1 MPFKTQA
8 TLLGS
13 IVGAGMIA
21 LGVLGRAGR
30 SPSSAP
36 PASSAAPLVVV
47 RDARPLMGTVWEIT
61 VATSEKSR
69 QAVSAVMSDA
79 FKEIE
84 RVENVL
90 SDWRE
95 GTELNKVNAN
105 AGVQPVAVSEET
117 YKVVERAHHFS
128 EISGGAFDITFNALW
143 GVWDFKKKPPTLPD
157 PEEIKRRLP
166 LINYRNVALNPQERT
181 VFLKKK
187 GMRIGLGGIGKGYAV
202 DRVGALLEK
211 NGLKNYLVVG
221 GGDMRVSGSRG
232 QSPWKLAVQHPRQD
246 GYLYLLDVTN
256 AAVSTSGDYERYFV
270 LNGKR
275 YHHIINPKTGY
286 PTRGV
291 CSVTVINPHAHS
303 MDADAMST
311 TVFVLG
317 VERGLT
323 LLKQEKMEGII
334 VDESLRSYMTDGLK
348 VDKTTAIATVRLVR
362 PQKPGD

>member
-1 MPFKTQA
+1 MQFNTQA
-8 TLLGS
+8 TLGEIMLVSLVVAG
-13 IVGAGMIA
+13 ILLLVG
-21 LGVLGRAGR
+21 RPNH
-30 SPSSAP
+30 S
-36 PASSAAPLVVV
+36 ASSSAPLVVV

-79 FKEIE
+79 FKEME

-105 AGVQPVAVSEET
+105 AGVQSVAVSEET

-128 EISGGAFDITFNALW
+128 EISGGAFDVTFNALW

-157 PEEIKRRLP
+157 PEEIKKRLP
-166 LINYRNVALNPQERT
+166 LINYRNVAFSPKERT
-181 VFLKKK
+181 IFLKKK
-187 GMRIGLGGIGKGYAV
+187 GMKIGLGGIAKGYTV
-202 DRVGALLEK
+202 DRICTLLEK
-211 NGLKNYLVVG
+211 NGLKNYIVVG

-232 QSPWKLAVQHPRQD
+232 KVPWKLAVQHPRKD
-246 GYLYLLDVTN
+246 GYLYLLDITN
-256 AAVSTSGDYERYFV
+256 VAVSTSGDYERYFT

-275 YHHIINPKTGY
+275 YHHIIDPKTGY
-286 PTRGV
+286 PTRSV

-311 TVFVLG
+311 SVFVLG
-317 VERGLT
+317 VEQGLK

-334 VDESLRSYMTDGLK
+334 VDENLRSTMTEGLK
-348 VDKTTAIATVRLVR
+348 VDQTTEIPTVRLAK
-362 PQKPGD
+362 KPGD

>member
-1 MPFKTQA
+1 MRSNMQA
-8 TLLGS
+8 TLGGVILVS
-13 IVGAGMIA
+13 LTAV
-21 LGVLGRAGR
+21 GVLWLVGRHGY
-30 SPSSAP
+30 SAP
-36 PASSAAPLVVV
+36 PASSAAPLIVV

-61 VATSEKSR
+61 VATSDKSR
-69 QAVSAVMSDA
+69 QAVSAVMSEA

-95 GTELNKVNAN
+95 GTELNRVNAN

-117 YKVVERAHHFS
+117 YKVVERAYHFS
-128 EISGGAFDITFNALW
+128 ELSDGAFDITFNALW

-157 PEEIKRRLP
+157 AEEIKNRLP
-166 LINYRNVALNPQERT
+166 FINYRNVALNPKERT
-181 VFLKKK
+181 IFLKKK
-187 GMRIGLGGIGKGYAV
+187 GMKIGLGGIAKGYTV
-202 DRVGALLEK
+202 DRVCALLEK
-211 NGLKNYLVVG
+211 NGLKNYIVVG

-232 QSPWKLAVQHPRQD
+232 KAPWKLAVQHPRKD
-246 GYLYLLDVTN
+246 GYLYWLDVTN
-256 AAVSTSGDYERYFV
+256 VAVSTSGDYERYFM

-275 YHHIINPKTGY
+275 YHHIIDPKTGY

-317 VERGLT
+317 VEKGLKR
-323 LLKQEKMEGII
+323 LKQEKMEGII
-334 VDESLRSYMTDGLK
+334 VDENLRSTMTEGLK
-348 VDKTTAIATVRLVR
+348 VDRTTEIPTVRIAK
-362 PQKPGD
+362 KPGD